1 MKFFDIQDGKVV
13 IHADFLGLPF
23 VHKLWD
29 SEEDKDLV
37 NKWLTFV
44 IFKNYYDS
52 PYVKAYSSS
61 ELEPKVKLDV
71 FDDKSYVIPDK
82 VRLTEDAFNETLQNS
97 LLLRFLMSSRKKI
110 DSIREY
116 YENSLSDEL
125 DDGKVQK
132 IMMSM
137 AKVADMFTSLKN
149 LEKAVKVEESESE
162 RARGGAEVSWFEQV
176 RK

>member
-1 MKFFDIQDGKVV
+1 
-13 IHADFLGLPF
+13 
-23 VHKLWD
+23 
-29 SEEDKDLV
+29 
-37 NKWLTFV
+37 
-44 IFKNYYDS
+44 
-52 PYVKAYSSS
+52 
-61 ELEPKVKLDV
+61 
-71 FDDKSYVIPDK
+71 
-82 VRLTEDAFNETLQNS
+82 
-97 LLLRFLMSSRKKI
+97 MSSRKKI

-116 YENSLSDEL
+116 YENSLADAL